1 MTTEHTPTP
10 ARRPGADQDA
20 GLWQRGL
27 LLFLFVAAIA
37 GTALY
42 VALYRPPAPPEE
54 ANPYQAE
61 ALAPLLVSPQAVFP
75 ASVTWAAVQQ
85 FHECLPSSSG
95 WEIRYN
101 AALALARRGSDQVPL
116 DVLREML
123 DEPKQMH
130 NFRVQLQDGRNA
142 PDETAARR
150 TVLTALEA
158 FVQWH
163 KQMAGEKKFA
173 AENADLQHVYDA
185 VQQLTQSSNLVLRTE
200 AEKARQ
206 TLGLK

>member
-10 ARRPGADQDA
+10 TRRPGADLDA

-42 VALYRPPAPPEE
+42 VALYRPPAPPAEE
-54 ANPYQAE
+54 HPHQAE
-61 ALAPLLVSPQAVFP
+61 ALVPLLVSPQAIFP
-75 ASVTWAAVQQ
+75 ASITWAAVQQ
-85 FHECLPSSSG
+85 LHENLPSAPG

-101 AALALARRGSDQVPL
+101 ATLALARRGSAQLPL
-116 DVLREML
+116 EVLSEML

-130 NFRVQLQDGRNA
+130 NFRVRLQDGRNA

-150 TVLTALEA
+150 TVLSALEA
-158 FVQWH
+158 FVPWH
-163 KQMAGEKKFA
+163 KQMAEKKKFGTA
-173 AENADLQHVYDA
+173 NADLQHVYDA
-185 VQQLTQSSNLVLRTE
+185 VRQLTQSSNLVLRTE